1 MGGQRRDLHQQTD
14 EQSSSSSSSS
24 EERMLDEE
32 TIQDLEVTEEAGA
45 AIKGGF
51 GMTVTRHGAWTH

>member
-1 MGGQRRDLHQQTD
+1 MGGQRSDLRQQTD
-14 EQSSSSSSSS
+14 EQTTNGST
-24 EERMLDEE
+24 EQKMLDEE

>member
-14 EQSSSSSSSS
+14 EQSSSSSS